1 MVFFKFAI
9 VDPDVVQSSAESRIE
24 SFFRVEDNF
33 KPAQTINSIFLE
45 ACESVFV
52 HLALSRE
59 RGLSSTIFCGK
70 DKDSGSTVSI
80 TVQDPT
86 VMWDEMLSEFL
97 PLFNV
102 TFRLHPKHHL
112 VASNESAVAV
122 PVFSL
127 FNSVSDRKAAR
138 LAREGTERGDF
149 LPHARHE
156 WRELWKS
163 RSFAAEPFVQVQW
176 SSVIKHLFEE
186 EGVRFSESV
195 IGNKDHH
202 IYHFIG
208 NFCVLLRNLNKRW
221 NKIIVLDA
229 QIGECPVL
237 SKFFS
242 NSSRPYSDRDDEN
255 HVDNQGMWQCSLRIL
270 FK

>member
-9 VDPDVVQSSAESRIE
+9 VDPDVVVQSSAESSTE
-24 SFFRVEDNF
+24 SFFRVEDKF
-33 KPAQTINSIFLE
+33 EPAQTINSIFLE
-45 ACESVFV
+45 ACETVFV
-52 HLALSRE
+52 HLAISRE
-59 RGLSSTIFCGK
+59 RGLSSTVFRGK

-86 VMWDEMLSEFL
+86 VMWDKMLSEFL

-138 LAREGTERGDF
+138 LAREDTERGDF
-149 LPHARHE
+149 LPHERRE
-156 WRELWKS
+156 WCELWKS
-163 RSFAAEPFVQVQW
+163 RSFPVEPFVEVQW
-176 SSVIKHLFEE
+176 TSVIKYLFEE

-195 IGNKDHH
+195 IGNKNHH

-221 NKIIVLDA
+221 NKIVVLDA
-229 QIGECPVL
+229 QIGACPVL
-237 SKFFS
+237 SQFFP

-255 HVDNQGMWQCSLRIL
+255 HVDDQGMW
-270 FK
+270 